1 MSESDAAAE
10 RLVAVD
16 CHVHT
21 VHSGDSVLRVDQLGE
36 AVSRAGLDVV
46 CITDHHAVDGG
57 YEALGAGIG
66 ARVVIGEEI
75 RTPKGEIIGLF
86 LTERIPYVLQ
96 PREVI
101 QLIREQGGL
110 VYVPHPLDP
119 ERLGMR
125 ADTIRELHA
134 EGLIDV
140 IEGFNAKIEHQLY
153 NEQARQLAEE
163 LGLPQAAGSD
173 AHDPQ
178 GVGAARVV
186 MPDFDGPES
195 FLRGLAAGRVSGVFT
210 PHARRY
216 GANTS
221 TVPAATSSSISDSE

>member
-1 MSESDAAAE
+1 MSSETPPG
-10 RLVAVD
+10 RVAVD

-21 VHSGDSVLRVDQLGE
+21 VHSGDSVLRLEQLRV
-36 AVSRAGLDVV
+36 AVARAGLDVV
-46 CITDHHAVDGG
+46 CITDHHEVVGAQAAV
-57 YEALGAGIG
+57 EEGIG
-66 ARVVIGEEI
+66 ARVVVGEEI
-75 RTPKGEIIGLF
+75 RTPKGELIGLF

-125 ADTIRELHA
+125 ANTIRELHA
-134 EGLIDV
+134 EGLIDI
-140 IEGFNAKIEHQLY
+140 IETFNAKIEHQRY
-153 NEQARQLAEE
+153 NDEARALAEE

-173 AHDPQ
+173 AHDEH

-195 FLRGLAAGRVSGVFT
+195 FLRALGAGTISGVYT

-216 GANTS
+216 
-221 TVPAATSSSISDSE
+221 